1 MPAAP
6 QPARPAARRG
16 RRWVWFFLYL
26 AAAGAVAVTVPLV
39 YNLTLQL
46 TPAQLAAARARW
58 QAEGPRD
65 YDLQYKQMLTR
76 GGEAEESEWVVR
88 VRGGKVVA
96 VTCDG
101 EPLLPD
107 PAAGLAAGPAVAAL
121 PAGAYQGLDVEGKF
135 ARMEADLARDA
146 AEGRRSYTTAVF
158 DARDGHPLRYVRRV
172 RAAGERL
179 EWELMLKPPAAGDP

>member
-1 MPAAP
+1 MAAAP

-26 AAAGAVAVTVPLV
+26 AAAGAVAVVVPLA
-39 YNLTLQL
+39 YNLSLQL

-58 QAEGPRD
+58 RAEGPRD
-65 YDLQYKQMLTR
+65 YDLQYKEKVAH
-76 GGEAEESEWVVR
+76 GGEEEESEWVVR

-96 VTCDG
+96 VTRDG

-107 PAAGLAAGPAVAAL
+107 PSAGLAAGPAAAAL
-121 PAGAYQGLDVEGKF
+121 PAGAYQGLSVDGKF

-146 AEGRRSYTTAVF
+146 AEGRHSYSTAVF
-158 DARDGHPLRYVRRV
+158 DARDGHPLRYVRRD

-179 EWELMLKPPAAGDP
+179 EWDLMLKPPGDGP